1 MKKPYPKIYSRSEQ
15 CHSLFYRTVAKNKFG
30 WKMANI
36 SGIQVANH
44 KNEQV
49 SITAAEYHNQEHD
62 ETVYNEASQ

>member
-1 MKKPYPKIYSRSEQ
+1 
-15 CHSLFYRTVAKNKFG
+15 
-30 WKMANI
+30 MANI

-62 ETVYNEASQ
+62 ETVCNEASQ